1 MAQDPEILP
10 PRIRTSAATDEAL
23 DHLATLLD
31 SAFEIPGTRI
41 RYGLDGLI
49 GLIPGLGDII
59 TGLMSLFIVFVGWQ
73 RGISRITQARMLM
86 NIVID
91 TAVGAVPILG
101 DAFDVAWK
109 ANLRNVALLERHLIA
124 PQRAQRADRF
134 FIACLIG
141 GVMLVIAG
149 VLTLGIVLTRWLFHL
164 VGVA

>member
-109 ANLRNVALLERHLIA
+109 ANIKNMRLLKRASEAPSRRNALADWLFFLLLLLVAFAIIAVPVALLI
-124 PQRAQRADRF
+124 
-134 FIACLIG
+134 
-141 GVMLVIAG
+141 
-149 VLTLGIVLTRWLFHL
+149 TLSRKLWP
-164 VGVA
+164 